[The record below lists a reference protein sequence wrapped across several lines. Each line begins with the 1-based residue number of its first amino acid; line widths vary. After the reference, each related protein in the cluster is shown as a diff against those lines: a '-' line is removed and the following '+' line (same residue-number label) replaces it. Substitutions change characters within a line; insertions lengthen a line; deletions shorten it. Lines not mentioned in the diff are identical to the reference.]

1 MAEEAEFGQQLELHT
16 AELTKRNTADCGD
29 DRFTL
34 RLADGTNDPGLLR
47 ARIVP
52 QLFGG
57 AGLSTTKALVSANSA
72 IVKDAKNMWEA
83 YIMTQRVL
91 KLIKQQDGGHE
102 ACGASKAVESSVA
115 EPIEVATLMPI
126 IGSVASFGDA
136 TEGLVRANAQTKHE
150 RLLDGF
156 YSDWDPQKHL
166 DYLVSNYPQNT
177 SFLEVDPEHHAGG
190 HRGRGIYLLDREN
203 VGFAKNAMIADT
215 GEGGAYCVT
224 VAKMRELAYK
234 LGGSDEE
241 RAAILIGFLDD
252 TLHVGAGIVVKD
264 MAVFGSALED

>member
-1 MAEEAEFGQQLELHT
+1 
-16 AELTKRNTADCGD
+16 
-29 DRFTL
+29 
-34 RLADGTNDPGLLR
+34 
-47 ARIVP
+47 
-52 QLFGG
+52 
-57 AGLSTTKALVSANSA
+57 
-72 IVKDAKNMWEA
+72 
-83 YIMTQRVL
+83 
-91 KLIKQQDGGHE
+91 
-102 ACGASKAVESSVA
+102 
-115 EPIEVATLMPI
+115 
-126 IGSVASFGDA
+126 
-136 TEGLVRANAQTKHE
+136 VRANAQTKHE